1 MAKNREFYKD
11 LDEYKQSR
19 TGCSCL
25 SFVLLMVAI
34 LVIAEFL
41 LFYIAGVVRQ
51 DISEQSTLPTENLEV
66 SDFSVLEENG
76 VVRVVITE
84 GLLCSKISAI
94 RDQNKLACTINEEG
108 ISVSGKIATFLP
120 SNSSVNVL
128 PIVKDGRVLYQVQS
142 IRVGKLRVFQ
152 FLAPTISG
160 VFKKAIGRQLEAL
173 SVKEIELDEGI
184 MVIIGEQKI

>member
-1 MAKNREFYKD
+1 MVKDREFYKD

-25 SFVLLMVAI
+25 SFILLMVAI
-34 LVIAEFL
+34 LAISEFL
-41 LFYIAGVVRQ
+41 LFYIANGVKQ
-51 DISEQSTLPTENLEV
+51 DISERSTLPAVNSEV
-66 SDFSVLEENG
+66 TDFSTLEENG
-76 VVRVVITE
+76 AMRVVITE
-84 GLLCSKISAI
+84 GILCSKISDI

-108 ISVSGKIATFLP
+108 VSVSGKIATFLP

-128 PIVKDGRVLYQVQS
+128 PVVKDGRVLYQVQS
-142 IRVGKLRVFQ
+142 IRVGRFRVFQ

-160 VFKKAIGRQLEAL
+160 VFEKAIGRQLEAV

-184 MVIIGEQKI
+184 MVIIGERKI

>member
-1 MAKNREFYKD
+1 MARNREFYKD

-19 TGCSCL
+19 TSCSCL
-25 SFVLLMVAI
+25 GFVLLMVAI
-34 LVIAEFL
+34 LAIAEFL
-41 LFYIAGVVRQ
+41 LFYIANGVKQ
-51 DISEQSTLPTENLEV
+51 DISEQSTLPTVNLEV

-76 VVRVVITE
+76 VMRVVVTE
-84 GLLCSKISAI
+84 GILCSKISGI
-94 RDQNKLACTINEEG
+94 RNQNKLACTISEEG
-108 ISVSGKIATFLP
+108 VSVSGKIATFLP

-142 IRVGKLRVFQ
+142 VRVGKFRVFQ

-160 VFKKAIGRQLEAL
+160 VFEKAIGRQLKAV